1 MFQSGVV
8 SKPHIQSHLNGSTAL
23 HTDIAGPSSIKK
35 TSNTNTKVTKHVA
48 KQHSVG
54 VELDAAED
62 QCHAALE
69 ITECG
74 DANGEKADA
83 DEHLEDT
90 QEDDLVWP
98 ADEECFLC
106 EIFVTRELQDF
117 QAIIDDCE
125 EAMWANAEDDDT
137 ADVSGMAGEEASW
150 EVEKILFIDRKESN
164 TALVKWRDWNYKP
177 DYWEALENLT
187 GCEDLF
193 DDYKRRLKLNTA
205 IAATLKFNDRLFWPD
220 LWESPAFLRCH
231 EWEDE
236 IGRKSVEAGYA
247 PLYVEN
253 WVDKEPRPKKFEFIV
268 KNIISDETRATF
280 VKPPPSECTPCEC
293 GEECGA
299 GSKCCPKYH
308 GYKLFYTAANRLYN
322 RYDRKKDF
330 LFECTPECNCDVR
343 TCPTRVV
350 QRGRQIP
357 VIIFRTANRG
367 WGLRTAVKIPPR
379 TFVMEYVGELL
390 PIEKTEE
397 RSGAYSFD
405 VNGHGSGATKFF
417 IDSQYCGNEARFVN
431 HSCEPNL
438 EAVNVY
444 CEREDSRYW
453 RIAFFTRDKEVLAG
467 DELTLSYVGND
478 EKEFGKRAASRKKPN
493 CQCGAKTCRKYF

>member
-1 MFQSGVV
+1 MPNLRSPLVRRQAVSDDDDDAQQSASTPAPKRPRFSDTRASNKNGNAPRRAASTS
-8 SKPHIQSHLNGSTAL
+8 SKENSARRITTKKNDEESDTDSVTVQVPMKRPQRSTAPPIDYTEERPPNIRARHKSVPRRPEQRRRSVHRATVGGAHESHLNGSTAM

-236 IGRKSVEAGYA
+236 IGCKSVEAGYA

-253 WVDKEPRPKKFEFIV
+253 WVDKEPRPKKFEV
-268 KNIISDETRATF
+268 CTR
-280 VKPPPSECTPCEC
+280 
-293 GEECGA
+293 
-299 GSKCCPKYH
+299 
-308 GYKLFYTAANRLYN
+308 
-322 RYDRKKDF
+322 
-330 LFECTPECNCDVR
+330 
-343 TCPTRVV
+343 
-350 QRGRQIP
+350 
-357 VIIFRTANRG
+357 
-367 WGLRTAVKIPPR
+367 
-379 TFVMEYVGELL
+379 
-390 PIEKTEE
+390 
-397 RSGAYSFD
+397 
-405 VNGHGSGATKFF
+405 
-417 IDSQYCGNEARFVN
+417 
-431 HSCEPNL
+431 
-438 EAVNVY
+438 
-444 CEREDSRYW
+444 
-453 RIAFFTRDKEVLAG
+453 
-467 DELTLSYVGND
+467 
-478 EKEFGKRAASRKKPN
+478 
-493 CQCGAKTCRKYF
+493 